1 MGVAVTQRDG
11 GCAWTDQWRREQ
23 AMLLFKQVWLR
34 LTTCAEKG
42 CSNRAVLVDWCNEH
56 TPADPEPDAWWGDP
70 GTDPR

>member
-1 MGVAVTQRDG
+1 
-11 GCAWTDQWRREQ
+11 
-23 AMLLFKQVWLR
+23 MLLFKQVWLR

-42 CSNRAVLVDWCNEH
+42 CGNRAVLVDWCSEH